1 MCFDSLY
8 RSRGG
13 GGITPPVVI
22 VGGGIAGLMTA
33 LYLAP
38 LPCVLLTRAAL
49 GEGSATGWAQGGLA
63 AAVGPDDD
71 PALHAA
77 DTLGAADGLADP
89 AVAARVAAAAPQAV
103 ADLER
108 FGVVFDRDEAGAG
121 GGYRLSLEAA
131 HGRRR
136 VVHATG
142 DGTGRAVSEALVA
155 AVRRTPSIAVVEGA
169 VATSLLVEDGRVVG
183 VALED
188 ADGRAGVLAAPGV
201 VLATGGVGGLYA
213 ATTNP
218 LGARGDGL
226 LLAARAGAVL
236 RDLEFV
242 QFHPT
247 AADIGGDPMPL
258 ASEALRGEGAI
269 LIDDRGE
276 RFMAG
281 LPGQE
286 LSPRDVVARA
296 VFARRAAGRT
306 VFLDGQAAI
315 GDDFERRFPKIYRV
329 CRTAGLDPAREP
341 IPVRPAAHYHMGGV
355 AVDGRGRSSVEG
367 LWACGEV
374 ASTGLHGANRL
385 ASNSLIEGAV
395 FARFVAED
403 LRGQTFQ
410 EVASSHRPQLP
421 GRAGPALRPPHA
433 VRRILDGRVGVV
445 RDEDGLR
452 RAIADLLRL
461 SAGPQAE
468 AGALAALMI
477 AVAALERRES
487 RGGHFRSDF
496 PARAGR
502 QGETAKSSLVTL
514 DRALATARE
523 ILPTIAQTM
532 EVLS

>member
-13 GGITPPVVI
+13 GGMTPPVVI

-38 LPCVLLTRAAL
+38 LPCILLTKAPL

-77 DTLGAADGLADP
+77 DTLAAADGLADP
-89 AVAARVAAAAPQAV
+89 TVAARVAAAAPQAV

-108 FGVVFDRDEAGAG
+108 FGVAFDRSEDDG
-121 GGYRLSLEAA
+121 GFRLSLEAA

-142 DGTGRAVSEALVA
+142 DGTGRAVSEVLIA
-155 AVRRTPSIAVVEGA
+155 AVRRTPSIAVIEGA
-169 VATSLLVEDGRVVG
+169 AATELLVEDGRIAG
-183 VALED
+183 LALED
-188 ADGRAGVLAAPGV
+188 EEGRAGVLSAPSV

-258 ASEALRGEGAI
+258 ASEALRGDGAV
-269 LIDDRGE
+269 LIDERGE
-276 RFMAG
+276 RFMAD
-281 LPGQE
+281 LPGRE

-296 VFARRAAGRT
+296 VFARRTAGRK
-306 VFLDGQAAI
+306 VFLDGRAAI
-315 GDDFERRFPKIYRV
+315 GAAFEWRFPAIYRM
-329 CRTAGLDPAREP
+329 CRAAGLDPAREP

-355 AVDGRGRSSVEG
+355 AVDGMGRSSVEG

-403 LRGQTFQ
+403 LNGHAFRT
-410 EVASSHRPQLP
+410 VVPADRMRPIGGAAP
-421 GRAGPALRPPHA
+421 VLRPPCA
-433 VRRILDGRVGVV
+433 VRRILDRRVGVV

-452 RAIADLLRL
+452 SAVADLLSL
-461 SAGPQAE
+461 SAGPRAE
-468 AGALAALMI
+468 AGALVALMI
-477 AVAALERRES
+477 AVVALERRES

-496 PARAGR
+496 PSRSR
-502 QGETAKSSLVTL
+502 KPGERPKSSLTTL
-514 DRALATARE
+514 DGALARARE
-523 ILPTIAQTM
+523 ILPATIAET
-532 EVLS
+532 VGIPS

>member
-1 MCFDSLY
+1 MNLDRLDWS
-8 RSRGG
+8 GG
-13 GGITPPVVI
+13 VGRRQQPVVI
-22 VGGGIAGLMTA
+22 VGGGIAGLLTA

-38 LPCVLLTRAAL
+38 LPCVLLTKAPL
-49 GEGSATGWAQGGLA
+49 GEGAATGWAQGGLA

-77 DTLGAADGLADP
+77 DTLCAADGLADP

-108 FGVVFDRDEAGAG
+108 FGVAFDREG
-121 GGYRLSLEAA
+121 GGGGGFRLSLEAA
-131 HGRRR
+131 HSRRR
-136 VVHATG
+136 VVHAAG
-142 DGTGRAVSEALVA
+142 DGTGRAVSEALTA
-155 AVRRTPSIAVVEGA
+155 AVRRTPSITVIEGA
-169 VATSLLVEDGRVVG
+169 AATELLAEDGRVAG
-183 VALED
+183 LALKD
-188 ADGRAGVLAAPGV
+188 ADGRAGVLAAPAV
-201 VLATGGVGGLYA
+201 VLATGGIGGLYA

-247 AADIGGDPMPL
+247 AVDIGRDPMPL
-258 ASEALRGEGAI
+258 ASEALRGDGAI

-276 RFMAG
+276 RFMADM
-281 LPGQE
+281 PGRE

-296 VFARRAAGRT
+296 VFARRAAGRM
-306 VFLDGQAAI
+306 VFLDGRAAI
-315 GDDFERRFPKIYRV
+315 GAAFERRFPQIYRS
-329 CRTAGLDPAREP
+329 CRAAGIDPAREP

-355 AVDGRGRSSVEG
+355 AVDGAGRTSVEG

-403 LRGQTFQ
+403 LRGRAFRT
-410 EVASSHRPQLP
+410 VATTLWLRHAAPVS
-421 GRAGPALRPPHA
+421 RPPRA
-433 VRRILDGRVGVV
+433 VRRILDRHVGVV
-445 RDEDGLR
+445 RDEDRLR
-452 RAIADLLRL
+452 SAVAQLLSL
-461 SAGPQAE
+461 CAGPRAE
-468 AGALAALMI
+468 SGAPVALMI
-477 AVAALERRES
+477 AVAALQRRES
-487 RGGHFRSDF
+487 RGGHFRSDY
-496 PARAGR
+496 PGRLGPQAGPP
-502 QGETAKSSLVTL
+502 TSSLTTL

-523 ILPTIAQTM
+523 IVSAMVAETVGAPL
-532 EVLS
+532 